1 MFRRVPSLIMSGRIF
16 HKIKWNKDYYK
27 GIFVKINQKL
37 VVYYISDYSGISF
50 KLGINTVI
58 REFILWDQ
66 RLSQGLFCEKF

>member
-1 MFRRVPSLIMSGRIF
+1 MFRRVPSLIMSRRIF

-50 KLGINTVI
+50 KLGINSVI

-66 RLSQGLFCEKF
+66 RLSQGLFYEKF